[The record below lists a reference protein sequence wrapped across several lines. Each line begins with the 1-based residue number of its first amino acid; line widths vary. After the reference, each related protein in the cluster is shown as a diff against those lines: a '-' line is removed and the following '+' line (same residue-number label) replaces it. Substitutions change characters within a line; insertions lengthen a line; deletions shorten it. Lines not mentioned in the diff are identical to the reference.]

1 MRKIQIFF
9 LVFLA
14 AGFLLVSC
22 SKDDG
27 DNGNGQNQP
36 NNPSGFSIPDGVGV
50 LAAVK
55 VTTITPVPGY
65 GNYEVTTGTGTAWFG
80 SPGST
85 SGNDAGTVKLNGQAL
100 TWNSSGG
107 VYIAN
112 FEASFPPVSW
122 EVSGSASVPAFTK
135 NITASFP
142 EFSGDLPE
150 NPTINEDLT
159 ISLSGKVSNADS
171 VIAVVAGNTAV
182 MKVVSAGANQVT
194 ISKSQLSSLGS
205 IQQISINAVKYLPE
219 TIEGKKFWFILE
231 GSKAR
236 VYNVMP

>member
-1 MRKIQIFF
+1 MRKIPILF
-9 LVFLA
+9 LAFLA
-14 AGFLLVSC
+14 AGILLTGC

-36 NNPSGFSIPDGVGV
+36 NNPSGFNIPDGVGV

-80 SPGST
+80 SPGATVGS
-85 SGNDAGTVKLNGQAL
+85 DAGTVKLNNQAL
-100 TWNSSGG
+100 SWEPNSG
-107 VYIAN
+107 VYMAN
-112 FEASFPPVSW
+112 FETSFPPVSW
-122 EVSGSASVPAFTK
+122 EVSGSSSVPAFTK

-142 EFSGDLPE
+142 EFTGELPE
-150 NPTINEDLT
+150 NPTINADLT
-159 ISLSGKVSNADS
+159 INLSGKVSNADS

-182 MKVVSAGANQVT
+182 MKVVSAGSSQLT
-194 ISKSQLSSLGS
+194 ISKSQLSSLGTIRQVS
-205 IQQISINAVKYLPE
+205 VNAVKYLPE
-219 TIEGKKFWFILE
+219 TIQGKKFWFILE

-236 VYNVMP
+236 VYSVMP